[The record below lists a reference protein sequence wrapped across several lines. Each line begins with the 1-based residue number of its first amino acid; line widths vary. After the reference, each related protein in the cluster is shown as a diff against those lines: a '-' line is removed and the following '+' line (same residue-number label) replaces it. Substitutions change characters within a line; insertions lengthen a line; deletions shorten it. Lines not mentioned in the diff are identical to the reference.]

1 MLVWFNYSAVLP
13 LVVEEWGLSGTQAGI
28 VFGAF
33 QAGYLMAIV
42 PAGWL
47 ADGYSPRW
55 VIAIGA
61 TGTGLPSLGFA
72 VIADGFLIGTV
83 LRFLS
88 GLFVAGVYVPGM
100 RFVSDWYPR
109 RFAGG
114 LWDSILARTSWE
126 VHFRSYLRLLP
137 PKQSTGNS
145 RLALRVSVRCSS
157 LR

>member
-1 MLVWFNYSAVLP
+1 MISPEKERTRVLIVAAIALFFSVLVWFNYSAVLP
-13 LVVEEWGLSGTQAGI
+13 LVIEEWGLSGTQAGI

-33 QAGYLMAIV
+33 QAGYLVAIV

-47 ADGYSPRW
+47 ADRYSPRW

-100 RFVSDWYPR
+100 RFVSD
-109 RFAGG
+109 
-114 LWDSILARTSWE
+114 
-126 VHFRSYLRLLP
+126 
-137 PKQSTGNS
+137 
-145 RLALRVSVRCSS
+145 
-157 LR
+157 